1 MAVEECVQIGR
12 PGAFV
17 GLSPDGF
24 VQRCDIEGPDFFGYQ
39 DRDLVGRPISQL
51 FADDANVESWPADGP
66 SRRRLIRA
74 KDRTLH
80 YVAVRWIHG
89 NASPVMHLEDVTHV
103 VCEEQRAALDRVYG
117 VPFQHVSDA
126 ILVVNQAQRIVLA
139 NPVAE
144 EKMRLTKSLLE
155 GQPTLKWLS
164 KLPHAAPGDE
174 PIVKKATLTVQTAPL
189 ACTVIVRPLEYEDD
203 HYQMVVLGDCSDDLH
218 EAVWQAEQNFRLL
231 VEAVEEY
238 AIIALDPVGRVA
250 SWNAGAER
258 VTGYTRSEVMGR
270 YVGCFYPDEDQA
282 SGKPARALVAAGREG
297 RFIEEGERVRKDGT
311 HCWVSVVVTA
321 IRDHEGKIQGF
332 LNVTRDITERRRAEQ
347 IERERDGA
355 RERAKAHRRFLHIA
369 AHELRNPMQGIYG
382 ILELVKRRAENGRG
396 LVGQEH
402 MLAMMDLE
410 VQRLS
415 TLLDEVL
422 EAYRIDTP
430 GFRVN
435 RTSINLQTVVT
446 TALAP
451 AREAY
456 PDYTFD
462 VQMGSAGAWLS
473 GDRLRLEAVIRNLLD
488 NAVKYSPAGSTIR
501 IRLEH
506 QLEGLHLIVSDEGL
520 GIPAAELERV
530 FEGFFR
536 GSNLRSHDPGG
547 MGLGLQL
554 CRQIVAC
561 HDGRIWAESEEGRG
575 TKIHII
581 LPREEV
587 ELDGAG
593 AAS

>member
-1 MAVEECVQIGR
+1 
-12 PGAFV
+12 
-17 GLSPDGF
+17 
-24 VQRCDIEGPDFFGYQ
+24 
-39 DRDLVGRPISQL
+39 
-51 FADDANVESWPADGP
+51 
-66 SRRRLIRA
+66 
-74 KDRTLH
+74 
-80 YVAVRWIHG
+80 
-89 NASPVMHLEDVTHV
+89 
-103 VCEEQRAALDRVYG
+103 
-117 VPFQHVSDA
+117 
-126 ILVVNQAQRIVLA
+126 
-139 NPVAE
+139 
-144 EKMRLTKSLLE
+144 
-155 GQPTLKWLS
+155 
-164 KLPHAAPGDE
+164 
-174 PIVKKATLTVQTAPL
+174 
-189 ACTVIVRPLEYEDD
+189 
-203 HYQMVVLGDCSDDLH
+203 
-218 EAVWQAEQNFRLL
+218 
-231 VEAVEEY
+231 
-238 AIIALDPVGRVA
+238 
-250 SWNAGAER
+250 
-258 VTGYTRSEVMGR
+258 
-270 YVGCFYPDEDQA
+270 
-282 SGKPARALVAAGREG
+282 
-297 RFIEEGERVRKDGT
+297 
-311 HCWVSVVVTA
+311 
-321 IRDHEGKIQGF
+321 
-332 LNVTRDITERRRAEQ
+332 
-347 IERERDGA
+347 
-355 RERAKAHRRFLHIA
+355 
-369 AHELRNPMQGIYG
+369 
-382 ILELVKRRAENGRG
+382 
-396 LVGQEH
+396 
-402 MLAMMDLE
+402 

-462 VQMGSAGAWLS
+462 VQMGPAGAWLS